1 MSGAASG
8 AAWASALWLLLVAPA
23 LLYGAGPIP
32 PCSPA
37 SADHCGFDRPEDL
50 AMLPGGRWLAVSQ
63 KSAVAP
69 LLLLDTVSGERVPAT
84 LQNGSPGP
92 VAAWSEGACAGP
104 PAVFEPAGIAVQ
116 RVDGELWLAAIN
128 HAKPARIELFAL
140 AGTAEQPAPEW
151 RDCVA
156 VPEQYALNDVA
167 LSTDGSLYATHMF
180 TPATS
185 AAAGAR
191 LRARFLAGEPTG
203 HALRWRRGA
212 GWSKVQG
219 TALSFANGIALSHD
233 GRWLAVSG
241 TFDQAVLLV
250 DLAGPERAPRT
261 PSPRRV
267 ALGLQP
273 DNLTPA
279 GAAPLPYCWRRCCCK
294 EGLQAKRPQ
303 CPHGGRPPGCCCA
316 RCTRRQPSWLTPCL
330 PCWGGCTPAATLL
343 TKRGRKAHGCTRC
356 ALLRCCWTTSPL
368 PAPPWPL
375 WLASRC

>member
-1 MSGAASG
+1 LSGAASG
-8 AAWASALWLLLVAPA
+8 PAWASALWLLLAAPG
-23 LLYGAGPIP
+23 LLYAAGPIP

-37 SADHCGFDRPEDL
+37 SADHCGFDRPEDR

-84 LQNGSPGP
+84 LQNGSPRPG
-92 VAAWSEGACAGP
+92 AAWSEGACAGP

-128 HAKPARIELFAL
+128 HAKPARIELFAIADT
-140 AGTAEQPAPEW
+140 AGQPEPEW

-167 LSTDGSLYATHMF
+167 LATDGSLYATHMF

-219 TALSFANGIALSHD
+219 TELSFANGIALSHD

-250 DLAGPERAPRT
+250 DLAGPERAPRA

-279 GAAPLPYCWRRCCCK
+279 GAAGFIVAGHTGVPVTGVDPC
-294 EGLQAKRPQ
+294 
-303 CPHGGRPPGCCCA
+303 RPPDAAPCGFPFA
-316 RCTRRQPSWLTPCL
+316 VAQLSAPVGAAAPLLSTVLDDPGLRTPGASVAVRDGDRLFLGSAFGDRVSVRRVV
-330 PCWGGCTPAATLL
+330 
-343 TKRGRKAHGCTRC
+343 GR
-356 ALLRCCWTTSPL
+356 
-368 PAPPWPL
+368 
-375 WLASRC
+375 